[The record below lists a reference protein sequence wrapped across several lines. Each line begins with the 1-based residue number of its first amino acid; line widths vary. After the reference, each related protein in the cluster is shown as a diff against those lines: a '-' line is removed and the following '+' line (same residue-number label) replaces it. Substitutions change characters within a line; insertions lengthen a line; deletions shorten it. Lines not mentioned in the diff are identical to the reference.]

1 MRSLRYILF
10 AVRSLRAHL
19 MRSILAVIGIVIG
32 IAAVSIVVALAEGAR
47 AEVSKQIASL
57 GSNLLLVRP
66 GAQVAQGVRRPMGS
80 GLSLTAADAVA
91 VAREVPVVVAAA
103 PFVGEQKTVISG
115 DVNWSTLVAG
125 VTPNFFDARG
135 WTPAEGQLFGA
146 EQVASAA
153 KVAVI
158 GKTLA
163 RELFHSGDSGDALG
177 QFVRIGRTSYAVVGV
192 LAEKGQDFTGRD
204 QDDVMFIPLSS
215 AKSFTIG
222 RSQANP
228 DAVHTILVKTES
240 ADAMGEAESWI
251 NRVLR
256 QRHKIAE
263 GKADDFRVQ
272 NLVQI
277 TQTRDR
283 TYRQFTMLVSA
294 LAGISLLVGGI
305 GVMNIMLIAVSERT
319 NEIGIR
325 LVVGACPA
333 DIRKQFLLEAI
344 LLCTIGGLLGL
355 TIGYVAARVVPSA
368 LGWPVEFN
376 KAMALIALVCS
387 TLIGV
392 AFGFLP
398 AERAARLD
406 PSVALRYRQ

>member
-1 MRSLRYILF
+1 MRSLNYILF

-19 MRSILAVIGIVIG
+19 MRSILAVVGIVIG
-32 IAAVSIVVALAEGAR
+32 IAAVSIVVSLAEGAR
-47 AEVSKQIASL
+47 AEVSRQIASL
-57 GSNLLLVRP
+57 GSNLLLVQP
-66 GAQVAQGVRRPMGS
+66 GAQVAQGVRRPAGS
-80 GLSLTAADAVA
+80 GVSLTAADAVA
-91 VAREVPVVVAAA
+91 VAREVPEVVAAA

-115 DVNWSTLVAG
+115 DTNWSTLVAG

-135 WTPAEGQLFGA
+135 WRAAEGQLFGA

-163 RELFHSGDSGDALG
+163 RELFHSGDALG

-215 AKSFTIG
+215 AKTFTIG

-263 GKADDFRVQ
+263 GKPDDFRVQ

-283 TYRQFTMLVSA
+283 TYRQFTLLVSA

-376 KAMALIALVCS
+376 KAMALIALACS
-387 TLIGV
+387 SVIGI

-406 PSVALRYRQ
+406 PSVALRYSQ

>member
-1 MRSLRYILF
+1 LCGPAPR
-10 AVRSLRAHL
+10 
-19 MRSILAVIGIVIG
+19 
-32 IAAVSIVVALAEGAR
+32 
-47 AEVSKQIASL
+47 
-57 GSNLLLVRP
+57 
-66 GAQVAQGVRRPMGS
+66 S

-91 VAREVPVVVAAA
+91 VAREVPEVVTAA

-115 DVNWSTLVAG
+115 NINWSTLVAG

-163 RELFHSGDSGDALG
+163 RELFHSGDSSDALG

-215 AKSFTIG
+215 AKNFTIG

-263 GKADDFRVQ
+263 GKPDDFRVQ

-283 TYRQFTMLVSA
+283 TYRQFTMLVST

-319 NEIGIR
+319 NEIRIR
-325 LVVGACPA
+325 LG
-333 DIRKQFLLEAI
+333 
-344 LLCTIGGLLGL
+344 IG
-355 TIGYVAARVVPSA
+355 T
-368 LGWPVEFN
+368 
-376 KAMALIALVCS
+376 
-387 TLIGV
+387 
-392 AFGFLP
+392 
-398 AERAARLD
+398 
-406 PSVALRYRQ
+406 